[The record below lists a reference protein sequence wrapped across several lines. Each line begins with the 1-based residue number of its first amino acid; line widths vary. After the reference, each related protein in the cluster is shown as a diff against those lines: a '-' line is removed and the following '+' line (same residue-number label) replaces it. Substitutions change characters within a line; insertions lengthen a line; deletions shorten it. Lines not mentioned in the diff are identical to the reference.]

1 MCIVCGCP
9 CVGERLAGYAGADGN
24 RAGIQKCGPIVGLAS
39 DQANCL
45 LVNGGIDRS
54 PRQRVIGAG
63 NAEPIDGETRVV
75 RCILATHSGCWG
87 RPK

>member
-45 LVNGGIDRS
+45 LVNGGIDR
-54 PRQRVIGAG
+54 GTG
-63 NAEPIDGETRVV
+63 
-75 RCILATHSGCWG
+75 
-87 RPK
+87 